1 MISKSLLF
9 IVILSLAIGS
19 LEDEYN
25 ERLSFS
31 PPEFTILF
39 DFSKSQKD
47 LVKHFTENMWKIAGR
62 ESDLGVTLSD
72 VLFNFFT
79 YDPFS
84 RRSGKEISEEH
95 FIQQLESQLKVI
107 ATSTNDEDIDLRKNM
122 IMQNISGM
130 IKSTQSFSFPKMFD
144 AKKKIITSLESK
156 DLGQKNKETLLNLLD
171 FLTKTIPE
179 EQKLCEN
186 LKVLQELS
194 KKLVDGF
201 IYTLVL
207 ATFQPNLEPRTKQI
221 IRLRILELAEVQKIL
236 TYYENLS
243 KQDIDKRNNNL
254 MKPISDAKNQ
264 FNQEFINRNN
274 GQANPLNDLEI
285 EKIIKEEVDFLELL
299 TPKKKDQMKKELERL
314 RNELQ

>member
-1 MISKSLLF
+1 MINRSLLF
-9 IVILSLAIGS
+9 VALFSEAIGS

-130 IKSTQSFSFPKMFD
+130 IKSTQSFFSPELLLAYNQIEEF
-144 AKKKIITSLESK
+144 TNSNNLEK
-156 DLGQKNKETLLNLLD
+156 KNKEAFLSLSDL
-171 FLTKTIPE
+171 LTKTIR
-179 EQKLCEN
+179 EQRRSSRD
-186 LKVLQELS
+186 LKNFKKLS
-194 KKLVDGF
+194 KELVDAL

-207 ATFQPNLEPRTKQI
+207 ATFQPNLEPKTKQI
-221 IRLRILELAEVQKIL
+221 IRLRILELAEVLRIL
-236 TYYENLS
+236 THYQKLDHKTIVE
-243 KQDIDKRNNNL
+243 RNYGL
-254 MKPISDAKNQ
+254 MKPISDAKNL
-264 FNQEFINRNN
+264 FNKEFIDRNKNKTNR
-274 GQANPLNDLEI
+274 LNDLEI
-285 EKIIKEEVDFLELL
+285 EKILNEEVDFLELL
-299 TPKKKDQMKKELERL
+299 MINNKDQMKKELERL